1 MKNDNI
7 TQLDFN
13 QYDRRTFDEQNDARR
28 VVLVGA
34 NDLKVEAKEINIDT
48 KELASNIKENM
59 KEIVDKLN
67 DKLNNKEK
75 EIIIEKI
82 EVPTIIKETEI
93 KTVEI
98 PKIITEIQYKEVHVP
113 IIQEKIKEVEVTKY
127 VEIPKIVYADRV
139 LKLPKLVIIGF
150 IVQSITL
157 LGILISIIKHLK

>member
-1 MKNDNI
+1 MKNNNI

-13 QYDRRTFDEQNDARR
+13 QYDRRTFDENHDARR

-34 NDLKVEAKEINIDT
+34 TDLKVEAKEINIDT
-48 KELASNIKENM
+48 KELANDIKESM
-59 KEIVDKLN
+59 KEVV

-75 EIIIEKI
+75 EIVIEKI

-93 KTVEI
+93 KTIEI
-98 PKIITEIQYKEVHVP
+98 PKIVTEIQY
-113 IIQEKIKEVEVTKY
+113 KEVEVTKY

-150 IVQSITL
+150 IIQSITL